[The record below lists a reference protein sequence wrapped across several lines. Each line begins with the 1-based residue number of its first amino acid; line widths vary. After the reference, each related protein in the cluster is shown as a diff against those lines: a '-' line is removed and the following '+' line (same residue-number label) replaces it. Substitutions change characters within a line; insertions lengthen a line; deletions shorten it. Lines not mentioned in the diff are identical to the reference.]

1 MKTHLVDWVRDHDD
15 RWSFVVLYVGGAI
28 LLSIFTNL
36 FWVAMLMAANFLLK
50 VYRNRLVGK
59 PHPVLSSLWQIKLD
73 LTLILFS
80 LALSLYTGQMMA
92 ALGLSQA
99 ARAGQA
105 VRGIQMATR
114 FGLIERALKVFF
126 MTVDD
131 FARLIGAI
139 AKAIRSKKAVKID
152 ITPEMIPEP
161 EVSEPDR
168 PWEKWGKADVF
179 TFLFG
184 GICVTLILL
193 APALTDL
200 DPAAVAAHIV
210 TELSP

>member
-1 MKTHLVDWVRDHDD
+1 MKTHLIDWVREHDD

-28 LLSIFTNL
+28 LLSVFTNL
-36 FWVAMLMAANFLLK
+36 FWVAMLMGCNFMLK

-73 LTLILFS
+73 LTLIVFS
-80 LALSLYTGQMMA
+80 LTLSLYSGQFMA

-105 VRGIQMATR
+105 VRGLQMATR

-139 AKAIRSKKAVKID
+139 AKAVRSKKAVQVN
-152 ITPEMIPEP
+152 ITPEMLPEP
-161 EVSEPDR
+161 EADEPDR
-168 PWEKWGKADVF
+168 PWEKWGRGDVF

-184 GICVTLILL
+184 GICVTLLLL
-193 APALTDL
+193 APALTGL
-200 DPAAVAAHIV
+200 DPAVVVAHIV